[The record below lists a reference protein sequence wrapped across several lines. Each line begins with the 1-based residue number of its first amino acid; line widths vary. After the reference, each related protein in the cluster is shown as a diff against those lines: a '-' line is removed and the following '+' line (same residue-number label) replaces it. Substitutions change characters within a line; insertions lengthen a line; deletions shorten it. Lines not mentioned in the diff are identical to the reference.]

1 MQRNY
6 FVSEKSRKREF
17 RIKLVLF
24 FAIMMMLC
32 APMQQVYAYGS
43 WVTNPASDSMYGGL
57 EAQDKVN
64 EMENSEEDAHSHI
77 LLNFLIKIPD
87 GITNALQGSSNSQ
100 YNFSIDGIILGRLAA
115 GSTVNY
121 TGFDFGNNNPWSS
134 IGAVIY
140 RSLRNACLGGMM
152 FVYLVILAKNI
163 VMTGEKARTYLKEY
177 LSTMVFMFVLIYIM
191 PQLLDMVIY
200 WRDTILKLVHD
211 GLYSSGIASA
221 SSTSIIEEYRSIAVN
236 EMNTFN
242 VLLYMGASIS
252 TVWYLLSYLKIAMIQ
267 AMLFGIFPLIAVLSI
282 QNRKLIHDWFWMFI
296 GNVMVPFFDFII
308 LLMPIVV
315 NNTIST
321 NKILKA
327 LIKLF
332 IIMSAIPAR
341 NAVLRLISL
350 HSGQGI
356 GGGFGAFAGLGM
368 TALNAGR
375 NMLRGAKNNAGNL
388 ANRESDLE
396 KSDGANSPDM
406 KSAFEDDVKQMQG
419 IVGSSAGVDADASAG
434 AFASASADGYE
445 DGHDDENSSAFE
457 KSQDAVEGMVGGADT
472 QTEDETDLTGHTDA
486 GEPDMPG
493 YEGVETDEFAPQD
506 QTGLPGTDFDT
517 IPIPETGVADGEDSR
532 TSADN
537 LTQTEVEN
545 LNNATLAERS
555 GSSDGQTSETG
566 SQTIDNTS
574 ELAKADGVNVPDGEG
589 SHGANGNGADKDL
602 DMTGLTAKSSL
613 PEVGDTAGHGNVVS
627 MQDYNEPEQLSKF
640 NDARFKNL
648 QALDG
653 ANERLSA
660 LKTQESGLEA
670 SRANHATAYAE
681 AKENLNAVRQE
692 TNLAVNTANHEVEVT
707 SRNLQN
713 AQQEQI
719 RATENKAAMDNNAHA
734 SHEQRAVADA
744 RLNTANEN
752 VRKAQEAS
760 DQAVAKQ
767 KTAVD
772 DRKEK
777 MAAANERVAESKQA
791 LDNAQKKMENN
802 ANGQRTENARIMQA
816 KQNEEKFRNI
826 SQTYGMSNRSYT
838 NADDFRRQRMVDSQK
853 RALANY
859 KNFDSGSF
867 KNTLSPE
874 ERSQF
879 QRQRELQANRNKKI
893 EMAKNIA
900 MGNVTDAWNT
910 AETTK
915 GKMIGAGGALI
926 GKAAQSAAKTAAFGA
941 GAVVGAFGGVG
952 GAAVVG
958 TAASKLVGKNTAAI
972 DFAATQAQSVEQ
984 PENPYKPGSKFPGYD
999 ESLQQAAKQ
1008 PQPTRKA
1015 AGKGSN
1021 GQVNSK
1027 TVITQN
1033 AKSAMQD
1040 PDIGKIVK

>member
-43 WVTNPASDSMYGGL
+43 WVTNSASDSMYGGL
-57 EAQDKVN
+57 AAQDKVN

-221 SSTSIIEEYRSIAVN
+221 SSTSIVEEYRNIAVN

-396 KSDGANSPDM
+396 KSEGANSPDM
-406 KSAFEDDVKQMQG
+406 QKAFETDVSKMDD
-419 IVGSSAGVDADASAG
+419 IVNASAG

-457 KSQDAVEGMVGGADT
+457 KSQDAVEGMVGGTDT
-472 QTEDETDLTGHTDA
+472 QTEDETDLTGYTEE
-486 GEPDMPG
+486 GEPAVPE
-493 YEGVETDEFAPQD
+493 YEGVETDEFAQQD
-506 QTGLPGTDFDT
+506 QSGLPGAEFDA
-517 IPIPETGVADGEDSR
+517 IPIPEAVDTYNEEGQVSAENV
-532 TSADN
+532 THAEADN
-537 LTQTEVEN
+537 LNDV
-545 LNNATLAERS
+545 TLAERN
-555 GSSDGQTSETG
+555 GSAEGQPSETG
-566 SQTIDNTS
+566 SQTMDSSS
-574 ELAKADGVNVPDGEG
+574 ELVKAEGVNVPDGEG
-589 SHGANGNGADKDL
+589 SYGANGNGADKDL
-602 DMTGLTAKSSL
+602 DMTGLSAKASL
-613 PEVGDTAGHGNVVS
+613 PEIGDTAGHGNVVS
-627 MQDYNEPEQLSKF
+627 MQDYNEPEQLSRF

-653 ANERLSA
+653 ANERLST
-660 LKTQESGLEA
+660 LKTQENGLEA
-670 SRANHATAYAE
+670 SRANHAAAYAE

-692 TNLAVNTANHEVEVT
+692 TNSAVNSANHEVEVA

-713 AQQEQI
+713 AQREQI
-719 RATENKAAMDNNAHA
+719 SATENKAAMDNNAQA
-734 SHEQRAVADA
+734 SHEQRAVAEA

-752 VRKAQEAS
+752 VHKAQEAS
-760 DQAVAKQ
+760 DQAVARQ
-767 KTAVD
+767 KAAMD

-777 MAAANERVAESKQA
+777 MAVANEKVNESKQA
-791 LDNAQKKMENN
+791 LKNAQDKVDNN
-802 ANGQRTENARIMQA
+802 ANGQRAENARIMQA

-826 SQTYGMSNRSYT
+826 AQTYGMSNRSYT
-838 NADDFRRQRMVDSQK
+838 NADDFRRQRMVDGQK

-915 GKMIGAGGALI
+915 GKIIGAGGALI
-926 GKAAQSAAKTAAFGA
+926 GKAAQGAAKTAAFGA
-941 GAVVGAFGGVG
+941 GAVVGAFGGVS
-952 GAAVVG
+952 GAALVG

-972 DFAATQAQSVEQ
+972 DFAATQVQSVEQ
-984 PENPYKPGSKFPGYD
+984 PENPYKPGSKFPEYD
-999 ESLQQAAKQ
+999 ESLQQAVAKQ

-1015 AGKGSN
+1015 AGKTSN

-1033 AKSAMQD
+1033 AKNAMQD
-1040 PDIGKIVK
+1040 PDIGEIVK

>member
-43 WVTNPASDSMYGGL
+43 WVTNSASDSMYGGL
-57 EAQDKVN
+57 AAQDKVN

-221 SSTSIIEEYRSIAVN
+221 SSTSIIEEYRNIAVN

-396 KSDGANSPDM
+396 KSEGATSPDL
-406 KSAFEDDVKQMQG
+406 KSAFEKDVDSLEKV
-419 IVGSSAGVDADASAG
+419 VGTSAG

-457 KSQDAVEGMVGGADT
+457 KSQDAVEGMVGGTDT
-472 QTEDETDLTGHTDA
+472 QTEDETDLTGYTEE
-486 GEPDMPG
+486 GEPAVPE

-506 QTGLPGTDFDT
+506 QSGLPGAEFDA
-517 IPIPETGVADGEDSR
+517 IPIPEALDTHNEEGQVSAENV
-532 TSADN
+532 TPAEADN
-537 LTQTEVEN
+537 LNDV
-545 LNNATLAERS
+545 TLAERN
-555 GSSDGQTSETG
+555 GSSDGQPSETG
-566 SQTIDNTS
+566 SQTMDSSS
-574 ELAKADGVNVPDGEG
+574 ELVKAEGVNVPDGES

-602 DMTGLTAKSSL
+602 DMTGLSAKASL
-613 PEVGDTAGHGNVVS
+613 PEIGDTAGHGNVVS
-627 MQDYNEPEQLSKF
+627 MQDYNEPEQLSRF

-653 ANERLSA
+653 ANERLST
-660 LKTQESGLEA
+660 LKTQENGLEA
-670 SRANHATAYAE
+670 SRANHAAAYAE

-692 TNLAVNTANHEVEVT
+692 TNSAVNSANHEVEDT

-713 AQQEQI
+713 AQREQI
-719 RATENKAAMDNNAHA
+719 SATENKAAMDNNAQA
-734 SHEQRAVADA
+734 SHEQRVVAET

-760 DQAVAKQ
+760 DQAVARQ
-767 KTAVD
+767 KAAMD

-777 MAAANERVAESKQA
+777 MAAANERVKESKQA
-791 LDNAQKKMENN
+791 LDNAQNKMENN
-802 ANGQRTENARIMQA
+802 ANGQRVENARIMQA

-826 SQTYGMSNRSYT
+826 SQSYGMSNRSYT
-838 NADDFRRQRMVDSQK
+838 NADDFRRQRMVDGQK

-915 GKMIGAGGALI
+915 GKMVSAGGALI
-926 GKAAQSAAKTAAFGA
+926 GKAAQGAAKTAAFGA

-984 PENPYKPGSKFPGYD
+984 PENPYKPGSKYPGND
-999 ESLQQAAKQ
+999 ESLQQAAAKQ

-1015 AGKGSN
+1015 AGKTSN

-1033 AKSAMQD
+1033 AKNAMQD
-1040 PDIGKIVK
+1040 PDIGEIVK